1 MYMYVCVY
9 IYIYIHHILILVGT
23 SLAVQQLRPHTPNAG
38 GPASIPGHNQQ
49 PRVCMLQLKDPACCN
64 KDQRFSMLQLR
75 PPHSQISKY

>member
-38 GPASIPGHNQQ
+38 GPASIPGHNLQ
-49 PRVCMLQLKDPACCN
+49 PIVCMLQQRSKIQHATTKTPTQPN
-64 KDQRFSMLQLR
+64 K
-75 PPHSQISKY
+75 